1 MRSGD
6 PRKGPD
12 SARLAGGS
20 DLAVVAR
27 VDAGEA
33 ALSAT
38 EADSDGRAALSSP
51 DLVVSAIERGIL
63 LGRFVPGQRLIEADL
78 TRDLKVS
85 RGPVREALKRL
96 AAEGVVELTP
106 RRSAYI
112 RALSRREV
120 LELLQ
125 VLRAVMGLSVR
136 LAAAR
141 IRLDRGRRRQGY
153 ADRLQR
159 AYERLE
165 MQGAHG
171 DRVLQSIERT
181 RFYDAIFEIAGNRE
195 LVRINPV
202 VPTQILRMQV
212 HSFIPVEA
220 HRHQFADYALLYD
233 ALMRGDPRQAK
244 RIVELHIRHSRR
256 QMLRLPD
263 EAFASEA

>member
-1 MRSGD
+1 MSIVSRVEVD
-6 PRKGPD
+6 GPAPSAAESDD
-12 SARLAGGS
+12 SR
-20 DLAVVAR
+20 R
-27 VDAGEA
+27 E
-33 ALSAT
+33 T
-38 EADSDGRAALSSP
+38 LSSP

-141 IRLDRGRRRQGY
+141 IRLDRGRKRQGF
-153 ADRLQR
+153 ADRLKR

-165 MQGAHG
+165 VQGAHG

-212 HSFIPVEA
+212 HSFIPAQA
-220 HRHQFADYALLYD
+220 HRHQFADYALLYG
-233 ALMRGDPRQAK
+233 ALMRGDPREAK
-244 RIVELHIRHSRR
+244 RIVDLHIRHSRM

-263 EAFASEA
+263 EAFASES